1 LVQLSKA
8 YPDRAVWAEDEARFG
23 LKTWHQRRWMAL
35 GYRPDWVGQQR
46 YEWFY
51 LYGAIEPLRGR
62 SLFWLLPDLTR
73 ESVQFFVQELRR
85 AARKDLVLIWD
96 GAGGHRSVQKRGVD
110 GVSTVLLPPA
120 SPQLNPVE
128 SVWRILRKK
137 LANRLFE
144 SLEALQEALMD
155 ELRVFWE
162 QPQVVISLTAYPWW
176 RKALQ
181 KRHH

>member
-1 LVQLSKA
+1 LAQLSQA
-8 YPDRAVWAEDEARFG
+8 HPDRAIWAEDEARFG
-23 LKTWHQRRWMAL
+23 LKTWHQR
-35 GYRPDWVGQQR
+35 

-51 LYGAIEPLRGR
+51 LYGALEPLQGR
-62 SLFWLLPDLTR
+62 SLFWLLPDLTE
-73 ESVQFFVQELRR
+73 ESVRFFVEALRR
-85 AARKDLVLIWD
+85 DVGQDLVLIWD
-96 GAGGHRSVQKRGVD
+96 GAAGHRAVQQRGVD
-110 GVSTVLLPPA
+110 EVCAVSLPPA

-144 SLEALQEALMD
+144 SVAALQEAVME

-181 KRHH
+181 TRHN